1 MRTAESDRTQPA
13 LRIAARA
20 TDGDIRRCAQVVFD
34 HFGAAA
40 NLYALVK
47 LREAEREGN
56 TPAVAVWV
64 RIAGVIASFEGM
76 EASTAIH

>member
-1 MRTAESDRTQPA
+1 MRASTTDHTVPS
-13 LRIAARA
+13 LKIAARA
-20 TDGDIRRCAQVVFD
+20 SDGDIRSCAQVVFE

-40 NLYALVK
+40 NLYALAKV
-47 LREAEREGN
+47 REAEREGN
-56 TPAVAVWV
+56 APAVAVWV